1 MFTLILILASTLLV
15 STISIIGILFLVL
28 RKKLLDKILLM
39 LVSFASGSLL
49 GGAFLHLIP
58 EALSPYD
65 EALPSYDESV
75 FIVILV
81 GILVFFL
88 LEKSLWQHCHKKECP
103 IHPFAYLNLFGD
115 GVHNFIDGVIIAA
128 SFLVSI
134 PLGTAATMAVISHE
148 IPQEIGDFGILVYGG
163 LSRNKA
169 LFYNFLT
176 AITAIV
182 GATFTYVFSEFEFIP
197 NMAYLLAFAAGSFIY
212 IATTDL
218 IPELRKERNP
228 AVSFAQFILL
238 LLGIMF
244 MWVLKTI

>member
-1 MFTLILILASTLLV
+1 MSTFILILASTFLV
-15 STISIIGILFLVL
+15 SAISIIGILFLVL
-28 RKKLLDKILLM
+28 RKKLLDKISLM

-65 EALPSYDESV
+65 ESV

-81 GILVFFL
+81 GIFVFFL
-88 LEKSLWQHCHKKECP
+88 LEKSLWKHCHEKECP
-103 IHPFAYLNLFGD
+103 VHPFAYLNLFGD
-115 GVHNFIDGVIIAA
+115 GLHNFIDGLIIAA

-134 PLGTAATMAVISHE
+134 PLGTATTLAVISHE
-148 IPQEIGDFGILVYGG
+148 VPQEIGDFGILVYGG
-163 LSRNKA
+163 LSKNKA

-182 GATFTYVFSEFEFIP
+182 GATFMYALYVFSPFIP

-218 IPELRKERNP
+218 IPELQKEKNLTI
-228 AVSFAQFILL
+228 SIAQIILL
-238 LLGIMF
+238 LGGITF
-244 MWVLKTI
+244 MWVIKTI

>member
-1 MFTLILILASTLLV
+1 MSTLILILASTFLV

-65 EALPSYDESV
+65 EIV

-81 GILVFFL
+81 GILVFFM
-88 LEKSLWQHCHKKECP
+88 LEKSLWKHCHEKECP

-115 GVHNFIDGVIIAA
+115 GIHNFIDGMIIAA

-134 PLGTAATMAVISHE
+134 PLGTAATIAAISHE
-148 IPQEIGDFGILVYGG
+148 VPQEIGDFGILVYGG
-163 LSRNKA
+163 LSKNKA

-182 GATFTYVFSEFEFIP
+182 GATFTYAFYYFIP
-197 NMAYLLAFAAGSFIY
+197 KMAYLLAFAAGSFIY

-218 IPELRKERNP
+218 IPEMRKERKLT
-228 AVSFAQFILL
+228 VSFAQFILL
-238 LLGIMF
+238 SAGIIL
-244 MWVLKTI
+244 MWLLKTILD

>member
-1 MFTLILILASTLLV
+1 MSTLTRFILILASTFLV
-15 STISIIGILFLVL
+15 SAISIIGILFLVL

-65 EALPSYDESV
+65 ESV

-81 GILVFFL
+81 GIFVFFL
-88 LEKSLWQHCHKKECP
+88 LEKSLWKHCHEKECP
-103 IHPFAYLNLFGD
+103 VHPFAYLNLFGD
-115 GVHNFIDGVIIAA
+115 GLHNFIDGLIIAA

-148 IPQEIGDFGILVYGG
+148 VPQEIGDFGILVYGG
-163 LSRNKA
+163 LSKNKA

-182 GATFTYVFSEFEFIP
+182 GATFMYVLYVFSPFIP
-197 NMAYLLAFAAGSFIY
+197 NVAYLLAFAAGSFIY

-218 IPELRKERNP
+218 IPELRKEKNLTI
-228 AVSFAQFILL
+228 SIAQIILL
-238 LLGIMF
+238 LGGITF
-244 MWVLKTI
+244 MWVIKTI

>member
-1 MFTLILILASTLLV
+1 MSTLILILASTFLV
-15 STISIIGILFLVL
+15 SAISIIGILFLVL
-28 RKKLLDKILLM
+28 RKKLLDKISLM

-65 EALPSYDESV
+65 ESV

-81 GILVFFL
+81 GIFVFFL
-88 LEKSLWQHCHKKECP
+88 LEKSLWKHCHEKECP
-103 IHPFAYLNLFGD
+103 VHPFAYLNLFGD
-115 GVHNFIDGVIIAA
+115 GLHNFIDGLIIAA

-148 IPQEIGDFGILVYGG
+148 VPQEIGDFGILVYGG
-163 LSRNKA
+163 LSKSKA

-176 AITAIV
+176 AITALV
-182 GATFTYVFSEFEFIP
+182 GATFMYVLYVFSPFIP

-218 IPELRKERNP
+218 IPELRKEKNLTI
-228 AVSFAQFILL
+228 SIAQIILL
-238 LLGIMF
+238 LAGITS

>member
-1 MFTLILILASTLLV
+1 MFILILILVSTFLV
-15 STISIIGILFLVL
+15 SSISIIGILFLVL
-28 RKKLLDKILLM
+28 RKTLLDKILLL

-58 EALSPYD
+58 EALSPYN
-65 EALPSYDESV
+65 ESV

-88 LEKSLWQHCHKKECP
+88 LEKSLWKHCHEKECP
-103 IHPFAYLNLFGD
+103 VHPFAYLNLFGD
-115 GVHNFIDGVIIAA
+115 GIHNFIDGMIIAA

-134 PLGTAATMAVISHE
+134 PLGTATTIAVISHE

-163 LSRNKA
+163 LSKNKA

-176 AITAIV
+176 AITAIA
-182 GATFTYVFSEFEFIP
+182 GATFTYAFYEFIP
-197 NMAYLLAFAAGSFIY
+197 KMAYLLAFAAGSFIY

-218 IPELRKERNP
+218 IPEMRKERKLT
-228 AVSFAQFILL
+228 VSFAQFILL
-238 LLGIMF
+238 SAGIIL
-244 MWVLKTI
+244 MWLLKTILD

>member
-1 MFTLILILASTLLV
+1 MSTLILILASTFLV

-65 EALPSYDESV
+65 EIV
-75 FIVILV
+75 FIVILA

-88 LEKSLWQHCHKKECP
+88 LEKSLWKHCHEKECP
-103 IHPFAYLNLFGD
+103 VHPFAYLNLFGD
-115 GVHNFIDGVIIAA
+115 GLHNFIDGMIIAA

-134 PLGTAATMAVISHE
+134 PLGTATTIAVISHE
-148 IPQEIGDFGILVYGG
+148 VPQEIGDFGILVYGG
-163 LSRNKA
+163 ISKNKA

-176 AITAIV
+176 AITAIA
-182 GATFTYVFSEFEFIP
+182 GATFTYAFHEFIP
-197 NMAYLLAFAAGSFIY
+197 KMAYLLAFAAGSFIY

-218 IPELRKERNP
+218 IPEMRKERKLT
-228 AVSFAQFILL
+228 VSFAQFILL
-238 LLGIMF
+238 LAGIIL
-244 MWVLKTI
+244 MWLLKTILD

>member
-1 MFTLILILASTLLV
+1 MSTFILILASTFLV
-15 STISIIGILFLVL
+15 SAISIIGILFLVL
-28 RKKLLDKILLM
+28 RKNLLDKISLM

-65 EALPSYDESV
+65 ESV

-81 GILVFFL
+81 GIFVFFL
-88 LEKSLWQHCHKKECP
+88 LEKSLWKHCHEKECP
-103 IHPFAYLNLFGD
+103 VHPFAYLNLFGD
-115 GVHNFIDGVIIAA
+115 GLHNFIDGLIIAA
-128 SFLVSI
+128 SFLASI
-134 PLGTAATMAVISHE
+134 PLGTAATLAVISHE
-148 IPQEIGDFGILVYGG
+148 VPQEIGDFGILVYGG
-163 LSRNKA
+163 LSKNKA

-176 AITAIV
+176 AITALV
-182 GATFTYVFSEFEFIP
+182 GATFMYVLYVFSPFIP

-218 IPELRKERNP
+218 IPELRKERNLTT
-228 AVSFAQFILL
+228 SIAQIILL
-238 LLGIMF
+238 LAGITS

>member
-1 MFTLILILASTLLV
+1 MSTLILILASTFLV
-15 STISIIGILFLVL
+15 SAISIIGILFLVL
-28 RKKLLDKILLM
+28 RKKLLDKISLM

-65 EALPSYDESV
+65 ESV

-81 GILVFFL
+81 GIFVFFL
-88 LEKSLWQHCHKKECP
+88 LEKSLWKHCHEKECP
-103 IHPFAYLNLFGD
+103 VHPFAYLNLFGD
-115 GVHNFIDGVIIAA
+115 GLHNFIDGLIIAA

-134 PLGTAATMAVISHE
+134 PLGTATTLAVISHE
-148 IPQEIGDFGILVYGG
+148 VPQEIGDFGILVYGG
-163 LSRNKA
+163 LSKNKA

-176 AITAIV
+176 AITALV
-182 GATFTYVFSEFEFIP
+182 GATFMYALYVFSPFIP
-197 NMAYLLAFAAGSFIY
+197 NVAYLLAFAAGSFIY

-218 IPELRKERNP
+218 IPELRKERNLTI
-228 AVSFAQFILL
+228 SIAQIILL
-238 LLGIMF
+238 LGGIMF

>member
-1 MFTLILILASTLLV
+1 MSTLILILVSTFLV

-28 RKKLLDKILLM
+28 RKKVLDKILLM

-65 EALPSYDESV
+65 EIV

-88 LEKSLWQHCHKKECP
+88 LEKSLWKHCHEKECP
-103 IHPFAYLNLFGD
+103 VHPFAYLNLFGD
-115 GVHNFIDGVIIAA
+115 GLHNFIDGMIIAA

-134 PLGTAATMAVISHE
+134 PLGTAATIAVISHE
-148 IPQEIGDFGILVYGG
+148 VPQEIGDFGILVYGG
-163 LSRNKA
+163 LSKNKA

-176 AITAIV
+176 AITAIA
-182 GATFTYVFSEFEFIP
+182 GAMFTYAFYEVIP
-197 NMAYLLAFAAGSFIY
+197 KMAYLLAFAAGSFIY

-218 IPELRKERNP
+218 IPEMRKERKLT
-228 AVSFAQFILL
+228 VSFAQFILL
-238 LLGIMF
+238 LAGIML
-244 MWVLKTI
+244 MWLLKTILD